1 MIVLNGQHRCKLLYV
16 RNQKK
21 WIPMKRRGH
30 RGVNLLVL
38 SGFSYMLLPE
48 RPLLALLAWTA
59 WFLEP
64 IPDKDQDV
72 GLTHRG
78 TSHSFF
84 AAALAGVIVGG
95 AGWLVGKH
103 LLQPGMHA
111 LFAMPIGA
119 SRSTFM
125 WWASRVAALDAST
138 LATVGFW
145 IGAGSFLMHYLGDI
159 ITTGGA
165 PTTAAVLAVQ
175 GTHLAVELRQ
185 SRSELG
191 SIRPWGTRGPRVDRW
206 DSPDN
211 WCGVRPR
218 ISLSDLRETNASH
231 RRWYPT
237 LPHDSNRLVFL
248 RPMRPVTFEL
258 NSPNN
263 GT

>member
-1 MIVLNGQHRCKLLYV
+1 MHQNTSSLMIVLNGQHRCKLLYA
-16 RNQKK
+16 RNQNK
-21 WIPMKRRGH
+21 WMPMKRRGH

-111 LFAMPIGA
+111 LFAMPIDA

-159 ITTGGA
+159 ITTGGLQPLLPFSPFKVRISPLSYDNPA
-165 PTTAAVLAVQ
+165 ANSGVFALGVLAVLA
-175 GTHLAVELRQ
+175 
-185 SRSELG
+185 
-191 SIRPWGTRGPRVDRW
+191 SIAGILQTI
-206 DSPDN
+206 
-211 WCGVRPR
+211 GV
-218 ISLSDLRETNASH
+218 
-231 RRWYPT
+231 
-237 LPHDSNRLVFL
+237 V
-248 RPMRPVTFEL
+248 
-258 NSPNN
+258 
-263 GT
+263 